1 MAKKS
6 SLFECQHCGWQTTK
20 WLGKCGECGSWD
32 SLIELN
38 QIQKDFIKAQN
49 NAINST
55 KSAFLNSTNNP
66 KTPLPITQVSSE
78 QNHFFSSYENELDI
92 VLGGGIVRGG
102 LYLVGG
108 SPGVGK
114 STLLLKVAGNL
125 AKHSHKVLYVSGE
138 ESAGQIKLRAQR
150 LDAIHNNVFLLN
162 EINLDSIKFA
172 LHSGVQNP
180 NKNPNENLNN
190 KNNNISQNNNIGE
203 DIQGEKIAQN
213 PQNENLK
220 KENLNKQNTK
230 EAGFDLCIID
240 SIQTIFSPNIA
251 SAPGSI
257 SQVRE
262 ITFELMRLAKERNIS
277 IFIIGH
283 ITKEGSIAGPR
294 VLEHMVDCVL
304 YFEGDS
310 SKELRLLR
318 GFKNRF
324 GTTSEIGIFEM
335 SADGLHSAK
344 EASRAFFTRKK
355 SVAGSAVSV
364 ILEGSR
370 ALVIEIQALVSE
382 SYGNPRRQST
392 GFDSNRLN
400 MLLALLERKLEIPLN
415 RYDVFIN
422 VVGGIK
428 ITETSADL
436 CVVAAIISS
445 FRNRPLGIES
455 AFIGEV
461 SLTGDVR
468 EVGNLEVR
476 LKEMQSYG
484 LKKAIVPKI
493 PSFQTP
499 IKCFALSEVSEVL
512 DRM

>member
-38 QIQKDFIKAQN
+38 QVQKEFIKVQN
-49 NAINST
+49 SAIST
-55 KSAFLNSTNNP
+55 SGLNST
-66 KTPLPITQVSSE
+66 KTPLPITQISSE
-78 QNHFFSSYENELDI
+78 QNHFFSSFEEELDI

-125 AKHSHKVLYVSGE
+125 AKNAHNVLYVSGE
-138 ESAGQIKLRAQR
+138 ESAGQIRLRAQR
-150 LDAIHNNVFLLN
+150 LGAIHNQLFLLN

-172 LHSGVQNP
+172 LQNGAKQVEA
-180 NKNPNENLNN
+180 KNPNDENP
-190 KNNNISQNNNIGE
+190 KSEKSQ
-203 DIQGEKIAQN
+203 KH
-213 PQNENLK
+213 
-220 KENLNKQNTK
+220 TK
-230 EAGFDLCIID
+230 DSAGFDLCIID
-240 SIQTIFSPNIA
+240 SIQTIYSSNVA

-262 ITFELMRLAKERNIS
+262 ITFELMRLAKENNIS

-335 SADGLHSAK
+335 SADGLKSAK
-344 EASRAFFTRKK
+344 DASRAFFTRKK

-415 RYDVFIN
+415 RYDVFVN

-428 ITETSADL
+428 ISETSADL

-493 PSFQTP
+493 PSFQTA
-499 IKCFALSEVSEVL
+499 IKCFAVSEVSEVL
-512 DRM
+512 ERM

>member
-38 QIQKDFIKAQN
+38 QVQKEFIKVQN
-49 NAINST
+49 SAIST
-55 KSAFLNSTNNP
+55 SGLNST
-66 KTPLPITQVSSE
+66 KTPLPITQISSE
-78 QNHFFSSYENELDI
+78 QNHFFSSFEEELDI

-125 AKHSHKVLYVSGE
+125 AKNAHNVLYVSGE
-138 ESAGQIKLRAQR
+138 ESAGQIRLRAQR
-150 LDAIHNNVFLLN
+150 LGAIHNQLFLLN

-172 LHSGVQNP
+172 LQNGAKQVEA
-180 NKNPNENLNN
+180 KNPNDENP
-190 KNNNISQNNNIGE
+190 KSEKSQ
-203 DIQGEKIAQN
+203 KH
-213 PQNENLK
+213 
-220 KENLNKQNTK
+220 TK
-230 EAGFDLCIID
+230 DSAGFDLCIID
-240 SIQTIFSPNIA
+240 SIQTIYSPNVA

-262 ITFELMRLAKERNIS
+262 ITFELMRLAKENNIS

-335 SADGLHSAK
+335 SADGLKSAK
-344 EASRAFFTRKK
+344 DASRAFFTRKK

-415 RYDVFIN
+415 RYDVFVN

-428 ITETSADL
+428 IGETSADL

-493 PSFQTP
+493 PSFQTA
-499 IKCFALSEVSEVL
+499 IKCFAVSEVSEVL
-512 DRM
+512 ERM

>member
-38 QIQKDFIKAQN
+38 QVQKEFIKVQN
-49 NAINST
+49 SAIST
-55 KSAFLNSTNNP
+55 SGLNST
-66 KTPLPITQVSSE
+66 KTPLPITQISSE
-78 QNHFFSSYENELDI
+78 QNHFFSSFEEELDI

-125 AKHSHKVLYVSGE
+125 AKNAHNVLYVSGE
-138 ESAGQIKLRAQR
+138 ESAGQIRLRAQR
-150 LDAIHNNVFLLN
+150 LGAIHNQLFLLN

-172 LHSGVQNP
+172 LQNGAKQVEA
-180 NKNPNENLNN
+180 KNPNDENP
-190 KNNNISQNNNIGE
+190 KSEKSQRH
-203 DIQGEKIAQN
+203 
-213 PQNENLK
+213 
-220 KENLNKQNTK
+220 TK
-230 EAGFDLCIID
+230 DSAGFDLCIID
-240 SIQTIFSPNIA
+240 SIQTIYSPNVA

-262 ITFELMRLAKERNIS
+262 ITFELMRLAKENNIS

-335 SADGLHSAK
+335 SADGLKSAK
-344 EASRAFFTRKK
+344 DASRAFFTRKK
-355 SVAGSAVSV
+355 SVAGSAISV

-415 RYDVFIN
+415 RYDVFVN

-428 ITETSADL
+428 ISETSADL

-493 PSFQTP
+493 PSFQTA
-499 IKCFALSEVSEVL
+499 IKCFAVSEVSEVL
-512 DRM
+512 ERM

>member
-38 QIQKDFIKAQN
+38 QVQKEFIKVQN
-49 NAINST
+49 SAIST
-55 KSAFLNSTNNP
+55 SGLNST
-66 KTPLPITQVSSE
+66 KTPLPITQISSE
-78 QNHFFSSYENELDI
+78 QNHFFSSFEEELDI

-125 AKHSHKVLYVSGE
+125 AKNAHNVLYVSGE
-138 ESAGQIKLRAQR
+138 ESAGQIRLRAQR
-150 LDAIHNNVFLLN
+150 LGSIHNQLFLLN

-172 LHSGVQNP
+172 LQNGAKQVEA
-180 NKNPNENLNN
+180 KNPNDENP
-190 KNNNISQNNNIGE
+190 KSEKSQ
-203 DIQGEKIAQN
+203 KH
-213 PQNENLK
+213 
-220 KENLNKQNTK
+220 TK
-230 EAGFDLCIID
+230 DSAGFDLCIID
-240 SIQTIFSPNIA
+240 SIQTIYSPNVA

-262 ITFELMRLAKERNIS
+262 ITFELMRLAKENNIS

-335 SADGLHSAK
+335 SADGLKSAK
-344 EASRAFFTRKK
+344 DASRAFFTRKK

-415 RYDVFIN
+415 RYDVFVN

-428 ITETSADL
+428 ISETSADL

-493 PSFQTP
+493 PSFQTA
-499 IKCFALSEVSEVL
+499 IKCFAVSEVSEVL
-512 DRM
+512 ERM